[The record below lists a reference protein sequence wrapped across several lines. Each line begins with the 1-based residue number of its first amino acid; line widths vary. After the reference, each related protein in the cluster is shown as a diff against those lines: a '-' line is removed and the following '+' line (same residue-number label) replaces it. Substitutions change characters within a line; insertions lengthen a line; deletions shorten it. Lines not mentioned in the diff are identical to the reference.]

1 MKKSKLGKAS
11 KRLDMVDM
19 ISDLPDPILHSIL
32 SRLPTTEEVIRSSI
46 LSTRWRYLWTSIP
59 SIDIDYSRGLMPFKE
74 FRNNKFE
81 EFVCSVLANKSIDLD
96 SFRLCCG
103 NYFSMSKVSSLEVLR
118 LCLLGGLFMLRNY
131 SGFLT
136 IRVLELKTCI
146 LIDDDLVKDFL
157 KSSCPLLEDLSLVNC
172 MTSTITVFCISC
184 PKLKNLRIDNQKVLD
199 CKELGDDIDMCDNLE
214 IFCPKLVFLEL
225 SGHVA
230 YNFLFENLVSLKKA
244 EIHPEFKLQR
254 ELPSESMDT
263 IVCAL
268 FYEISNVELL
278 STSLFYDHKC
288 INLEDLPKSLPNL
301 KTLEITT
308 IADAFNMDVLIQILT
323 RSPNLESL
331 HLIIEKD
338 PPCSSSLTEAS
349 SLDFWEMECPFDY
362 IFERL
367 KMVKMTC
374 ISGVPHEMGFIK
386 FLLGSSPILET
397 MSISPSGNITDGR
410 STFSIELPRLR
421 RASPKAEIIFVQK

>member
-19 ISDLPDPILHSIL
+19 ISDLPDSILHSIL

-81 EFVCSVLANKSIDLD
+81 EFECSVLANKSIDLD

-103 NYFSMSKVSSLEVLR
+103 NYFSMSKVRRWINAAITRNVKLLDLMFHPTEESKITEVPHCLVNCSSLEVLR

-157 KSSCPLLEDLSLVNC
+157 KSSCPLLENLSLVNC

-278 STSLFYDHKC
+278 STSLFYDHKV
-288 INLEDLPKSLPNL
+288 
-301 KTLEITT
+301 
-308 IADAFNMDVLIQILT
+308 DAYSHMLRFGFLSVKYVHAYLLI
-323 RSPNLESL
+323 
-331 HLIIEKD
+331 
-338 PPCSSSLTEAS
+338 
-349 SLDFWEMECPFDY
+349 
-362 IFERL
+362 
-367 KMVKMTC
+367 
-374 ISGVPHEMGFIK
+374 
-386 FLLGSSPILET
+386 
-397 MSISPSGNITDGR
+397 
-410 STFSIELPRLR
+410 
-421 RASPKAEIIFVQK
+421 

>member
-1 MKKSKLGKAS
+1 M
-11 KRLDMVDM
+11 DMVDM
-19 ISDLPDPILHSIL
+19 ISALPDPILHSIL

-81 EFVCSVLANKSIDLD
+81 EFVCGVLANKSIDLD

-103 NYFSMSKVSSLEVLR
+103 NYFSMSTVRRWINAAITRNVKLLDLMFHPTEESKITDVPHCLVNCSSLEVLR
-118 LCLLGGLFMLRNY
+118 LCLFGGLFLLRNY

-184 PKLKNLRIDNQKVLD
+184 PKLKNLRIDNRKVLD
-199 CKELGDDIDMCDNLE
+199 CEELGDDIDMCDNLE

-225 SGHVA
+225 SGH
-230 YNFLFENLVSLKKA
+230 
-244 EIHPEFKLQR
+244 R

-308 IADAFNMDVLIQILT
+308 IADAFNMDVLIRILT
-323 RSPNLESL
+323 LSPNLESL
-331 HLIIEKD
+331 HLIIEKKL
-338 PPCSSSLTEAS
+338 PV
-349 SLDFWEMECPFDY
+349 W
-362 IFERL
+362 
-367 KMVKMTC
+367 
-374 ISGVPHEMGFIK
+374 ISGRWNAPLTTYLNG
-386 FLLGSSPILET
+386 
-397 MSISPSGNITDGR
+397 
-410 STFSIELPRLR
+410 LR
-421 RASPKAEIIFVQK
+421 W